1 MNDIREKFKRKRKW
15 EIIKDKYMT
24 VDLISLLLNGKTID
38 DALTY
43 THDEYSIPLM
53 DWAG

>member
-1 MNDIREKFKRKRKW
+1 MTEIEEKFKRKRKW

-24 VDLISLLLNGKTID
+24 IDLLSNLLEGNTVGETLG
-38 DALTY
+38 Y
-43 THDEYSIPLM
+43 TFDEYSIPTM